1 MPYDAGGK
9 AVTGLLSG
17 EVQVLSSGLGEIIEL
32 ARTGEIR
39 VLAVTSSMRLASLPD
54 VPTLEELGF
63 GVTFANWRGFF
74 EPPGL
79 SMSRRDG
86 HIEMLTRMRATPAWH
101 ETRSR
106 LSWEDLFVSERRKP
120 SFAMTA
126 LSSRSCASR

>member
-74 EPPGL
+74 GPPGL

-101 ETRSR
+101 KTRSR